1 MSRKTFKIILSY
13 DGTKYF
19 GWQRQEK
26 FLTVQGIL
34 EHALFKFFGN
44 DIKTFGAGRTD
55 AGVHAYGQVVSF
67 AADTMIPAKNFKS
80 ILNGLLPDD
89 IRVISVSDAPAGL
102 NPRYNVRQ
110 KLYRYVICNSPQY
123 YAVYNGRCWH
133 IPEKLDTQKLKEA
146 AKLLSGRHNF
156 YSFSKA
162 GNDTKEYTRTIDS
175 ITVKKNGKWLILD
188 FKGKSFLYNMVRRLT
203 AVIVLFAQG
212 QITADDITKML
223 QTQDRS
229 LVRNTAPPQG
239 LYLVKITYD
248 KRNVSK
254 RYGSDDEGDE

>member
-1 MSRKTFKIILSY
+1 MSRKTYKMVLSY
-13 DGTKYF
+13 DGAKYY
-19 GWQRQEK
+19 GWQRQDK

-34 EHALFKFFGN
+34 EHALFKFFGA

-67 AADTMIPAKNFKS
+67 SADTLIPAKNFKP

-89 IRVISVSDAPAGL
+89 IRVMSVEDAPAGL
-102 NPRYNVRQ
+102 NPRYNVKQ
-110 KLYRYVICNSPQY
+110 KLYRYVICNSPLY
-123 YAVYNGRCWH
+123 YAVYNGRSWH
-133 IPEKLDTQKLKEA
+133 IPEKLDVEKLRQA
-146 AKLLSGRHNF
+146 AAVLTGRHNF
-156 YSFSKA
+156 FSFSKA

-175 ITVKKNGKWLILD
+175 IKVKKNGKWIILD

-203 AVIVLFAQG
+203 AIIVLYGQG
-212 QITADDITKML
+212 QISVQDIKKML
-223 QTQDRS
+223 ETQDRA

-254 RYGSDDEGDE
+254 RYGGDDEGDE